1 MNNISEQTYQIEH
14 DESVIECLCDV
25 VFNNWPDGI
34 VVSVLEIQ
42 GINSLN
48 FKREFVTE
56 IANEVHK
63 QIVDEQFEKSQ
74 TKKEYY
80 DEQNR

>member
-1 MNNISEQTYQIEH
+1 MENIHEQTYQI
-14 DESVIECLCDV
+14 DIDDSSIECLCDV

-42 GINSLN
+42 GIGSLA

-56 IANEVHK
+56 VANKVHEF
-63 QIVDEQFEKSQ
+63 IVTEQHEKNLER
-74 TKKEYY
+74 KEMY
-80 DEQNR
+80 DEGDR

>member
-1 MNNISEQTYQIEH
+1 MQNISEQTYQIEL
-14 DESVIECLCDV
+14 DETVIECLCDV
-25 VFNNWPDGI
+25 VFNNLPDGI

-42 GINSLN
+42 GIGSLA

-56 IANEVHK
+56 VANKVHELIVNEQHEK
-63 QIVDEQFEKSQ
+63 QQ

-80 DEQNR
+80 DEGDR